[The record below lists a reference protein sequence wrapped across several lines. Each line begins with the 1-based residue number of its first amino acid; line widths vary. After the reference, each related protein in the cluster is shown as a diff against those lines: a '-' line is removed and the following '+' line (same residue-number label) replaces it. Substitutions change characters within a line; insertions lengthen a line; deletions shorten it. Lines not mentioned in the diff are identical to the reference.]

1 VLLPNGWRSPIEPRL
16 LQPPSAEGDIAGQGC
31 LLRDR
36 CHDDFVAPTTTTS
49 ASQSPSTSSR
59 AGGRHRLLR
68 APGLHRRV
76 VASQWEDQG
85 GVHQVWRPRAR
96 RGGPRRQPTRCPH
109 PLSPPRQAQIDC
121 RYQRP
126 LLPGRCAPFRPPRG
140 GRALAARWS
149 SSDEVAVG
157 PSPTR
162 WSPSPPHPPPLFA
175 PGSAAVGMARAVRG
189 CAGPTPPRPF
199 HVSSY
204 FLLIQ
209 RKRGQKGLLRRLF
222 LKNET
227 LKG

>member
-1 VLLPNGWRSPIEPRL
+1 VLLPNGWRAPIEPRL

-162 WSPSPPHPPPLFA
+162 WSPSPPTHHL
-175 PGSAAVGMARAVRG
+175 SLHLVR
-189 CAGPTPPRPF
+189 
-199 HVSSY
+199 
-204 FLLIQ
+204 
-209 RKRGQKGLLRRLF
+209 RRLGWRVQSVGVRAPRHLGLF
-222 LKNET
+222 T
-227 LKG
+227 